1 MVWYKSW
8 LDTRWRFLIP
18 LGILVVNIWGLILEY
33 PHVAGVL
40 RTVQVQP
47 DALTVSGALGRAI
60 LESVAAERTYR
71 GYIWYQWFRNNLSQL
86 GTLFAILLGS
96 GSLLSG
102 STGTGTMFTLSLPA
116 SRTSW
121 LAARAAVGLGESIAL
136 AVIPSVAIVVLS
148 PLVGERYAMTDAV
161 VQALCLFVVGAAFF
175 SLAFLLSTMF
185 NDTWRPMLIAGGIAI
200 VVSVCESQF
209 ALNGPFRV
217 MSAATYFAAGSLPWI
232 GLLLSATAAAALL
245 YGAARNVA
253 RHDF

>member
-18 LGILVVNIWGLILEY
+18 LGVLVINIWGLILEY
-33 PHVAGVL
+33 PHVAGLL
-40 RTVQVQP
+40 RTVQIQP
-47 DALTVSGALGRAI
+47 DALSQTGALGRTI
-60 LESVAAERTYR
+60 LESVTAERTYR

-86 GTLFAILLGS
+86 GTLFAVLLGS

-102 STGTGTMFTLSLPA
+102 STGTGTLFTLSLPA
-116 SRTSW
+116 SRNGW
-121 LAARAAVGLGESIAL
+121 LAARAAVGLVESVVLAL
-136 AVIPSVAIVVLS
+136 IPSIEIVLLS
-148 PLVGERYAMTDAV
+148 PLVGERYAMSDAV
-161 VQALCLFVVGAAFF
+161 VQALCLFVVGAVFF

-200 VVSVCESQF
+200 VISVCESQL

-217 MSAATYFAAGSLPWI
+217 MSAASYFASGSVPWAGLF
-232 GLLLSATAAAALL
+232 LSAAAAGALL

-253 RHDF
+253 HHDF